1 MFKTVA
7 TITKS
12 LEDYR
17 PIAGDETI
25 EELKALAVPLRGAK
39 VLHGLQPPLCGRNGP
54 FLLL

>member
-39 VLHGLQPPLCGRNGP
+39 VLHGLQPPPCSP
-54 FLLL
+54 APIVWS